1 MSTPDSPPQGGHQN
15 KAPMLRAVLSSE
27 LAIATII
34 VALRFFCRIRLTR
47 SPGMDDWIMLAT
59 IICAAV
65 GTTVALVGMT
75 YGIGRHFW
83 DLQHDDAV
91 FATKLDWLCQAF
103 VITALTIGKVS
114 VAFYILRL
122 SNTKWHF
129 YFLHTI
135 NVTLALINVP
145 LIIWTYTQCSP
156 SAKLWDPNIPGDC
169 HEPKMHGGFAIFQ
182 GSTDLLYALFPI
194 LIIRPLQMP
203 RKRKIQ
209 LASIIGLGTLSAAA
223 GAIKTYYL
231 QLLHHREDF
240 IYEATSLMVW
250 YTTEMYIII
259 IAGSLPVLRPL
270 FVKSSS
276 VYRSYKQRSFK
287 GDQSYDQPPH
297 ELQPY
302 RKNHPDG
309 STPHRNGGRSSHREV
324 LAADV
329 QGITKTVD
337 FTVAATSGEED
348 KRWER
353 WEEEY
358 FAERGMHED
367 ERV

>member
-27 LAIATII
+27 LAVATII

-65 GTTVALVGMT
+65 GTTMALVGMT
-75 YGIGRHFW
+75 YGIGRHVW

-114 VAFYILRL
+114 VAFYILRM
-122 SNTKWHF
+122 SNTKWHY

-135 NVTLALINVP
+135 NVTLGLINVP

-156 SAKLWDPNIPGDC
+156 SAK
-169 HEPKMHGGFAIFQ
+169 F
-182 GSTDLLYALFPI
+182 
-194 LIIRPLQMP
+194 
-203 RKRKIQ
+203 
-209 LASIIGLGTLSAAA
+209 SAAA

-240 IYEATSLMVW
+240 IYEATSLMIW

-259 IAGSLPVLRPL
+259 VAGSLPTLRPL

-287 GDQSYDQPPH
+287 GDQSYDQPAH

-302 RKNHPDG
+302 RKIHPDG
-309 STPHRNGGRSSHREV
+309 STPHRNGGRSSDREV

-329 QGITKTVD
+329 QGIIKTVD
-337 FTVAATSGEED
+337 FTVAATGGEED

-353 WEEEY
+353 WEDEY

-367 ERV
+367 EKV